1 MLCGYASARVC
12 AGRVDTDW
20 TSWVEAAVEAPFW
33 TMRSVKSSIKEL
45 STVPL
50 RRFLLFVRP
59 CITFTYF
66 LCKLTLVCGGV
77 WEDNLWEAVLSS
89 HVGSGHTTHVVRL
102 GGKCLHQPGHV
113 TGPGDFLNAGTVRT
127 NWRRSCMYSDMAWG
141 HHWRVAM
148 KDSARPAIRKS
159 ICVHTPISTLPARP
173 LAVSFPVWFLSLQ
186 AWKARSYQTLLS
198 AFLRL
203 SIKHLTYV
211 LENPLTL
218 SHKKTQEK
226 TNSQRSPGSL
236 ESRDRNRDRADRSGA
251 ASGSVRSGMSM
262 DAWPFPQ
269 GIRKSRWAWK
279 LLKPRKRAEDIQND
293 YSST

>member
-1 MLCGYASARVC
+1 MQGLSEQTGEGAACIVTWHGGITEESPWRILLGLQYGNLSAC
-12 AGRVDTDW
+12 TPP
-20 TSWVEAAVEAPFW
+20 SLHFQH
-33 TMRSVKSSIKEL
+33 I
-45 STVPL
+45 
-50 RRFLLFVRP
+50 
-59 CITFTYF
+59 
-66 LCKLTLVCGGV
+66 
-77 WEDNLWEAVLSS
+77 LWLWAFHHFKHE
-89 HVGSGHTTHVVRL
+89 RL
-102 GGKCLHQPGHV
+102 
-113 TGPGDFLNAGTVRT
+113 A
-127 NWRRSCMYSDMAWG
+127 
-141 HHWRVAM
+141 
-148 KDSARPAIRKS
+148 
-159 ICVHTPISTLPARP
+159 
-173 LAVSFPVWFLSLQ
+173 
-186 AWKARSYQTLLS
+186 SYQTLLS

-236 ESRDRNRDRADRSGA
+236 ESSDRNRDRADRSGA

-269 GIRKSRWAWK
+269 GLLKSRWAWK